1 MATIFMHPRDLLG
14 KEGQKLGTSG
24 WLTVDQARIDAF
36 AEITGDRQWIHVDRE
51 RARSG
56 PFGGTIAHGYLTLS
70 LVSSFLPEIIEVRGF
85 RMGLNI
91 GVDKVRF
98 LAPVRAGARIRGSGE
113 LLKASEVKD
122 GAIQSIV
129 RVTVEIEGQ
138 DKPACIVD
146 TISRYIPE

>member
-1 MATIFMHPRDLLG
+1 MATIFAHPRDLLG
-14 KEGQKLGTSG
+14 KEGLQLGTSS

-70 LVSSFLPEIIEVRGF
+70 LVSSLLPEIIEVRGF
-85 RMGLNI
+85 RLGLNV